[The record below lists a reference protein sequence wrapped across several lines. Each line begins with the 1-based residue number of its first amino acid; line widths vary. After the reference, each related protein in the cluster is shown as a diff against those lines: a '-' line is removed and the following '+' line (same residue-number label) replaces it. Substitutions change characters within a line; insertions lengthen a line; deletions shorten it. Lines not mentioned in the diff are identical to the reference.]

1 MSYLI
6 GTHQST
12 LHSMNRYSDI
22 STYKARTTSENP
34 TIPSPDVF
42 TDLNNAEADDFPTA
56 AQCAV
61 HLELLEAFHALKVR
75 VVGSSDLDRTFGLAP
90 KTKIVYRRKYSSKLR
105 KYINQSV
112 RVKDPDWEARRGQKW
127 PRYLDFAAE
136 RFVEWAKTIDAS
148 MAKESSQTISDR
160 AYTSKSP
167 QARLPYVPP
176 LDILMMWHTYLL
188 NPSFWHNYCQTRS
201 LNYLFRVPFPWKA
214 IHDCIESQGTI
225 SRSWT
230 YSLPDKACKYLKDN
244 GIEVN
249 LCDYLEDLGKPESP
263 EALPD
268 EAEGVNKPTSPESPS
283 NEASEDSEPVAAVSI
298 ESPEDQS
305 VLLKSLIANVTRQL
319 VFVDKMHAQLWIRS
333 PALAGTL
340 TRAVERYENYLE
352 LFQLYPGK
360 MLVPTLDID
369 LVWHTHQ
376 LSAKNYRTVTE
387 SRCGRFINHNDK
399 LGKPTLETGMKDTQ
413 ELFQVHF
420 GQAYSICL
428 CWDCEAIASALEVY
442 DENDTAEMTDTLTD
456 KVSKK
461 VLRNVQYNRAV
472 EYARRRGDALLPIL
486 L

>member
-6 GTHQST
+6 GTHQT
-12 LHSMNRYSDI
+12 ALHSMNRYTEI
-22 STYKARTTSENP
+22 STIGARFPSENP
-34 TIPSPDVF
+34 TIPSPVVF
-42 TDLNNAEADDFPTA
+42 TNLCEAEADDLPTT

-75 VVGSSDLDRTFGLAP
+75 IVGSSDLDRTFGLAP
-90 KTKIVYRRKYSSKLR
+90 KTKIVYRRKYSSRLR
-105 KYINQSV
+105 KYINQSA
-112 RVKDPDWEARRGQKW
+112 RVKDPDWEARRRQKW

-136 RFVEWAKTIDAS
+136 RFVEWAKKIDTF
-148 MAKESSQTISDR
+148 MAKGSSQISSDGVQ
-160 AYTSKSP
+160 TSKSL
-167 QARLPYVPP
+167 QVRLPYVPP
-176 LDILMMWHTYLL
+176 LDILIVWHAFLL
-188 NPSFWHNYCQTRS
+188 NPSSWHKYCQLES
-201 LNYLFRVPFPWKA
+201 LNHLVKVPFPWKA

-225 SRSWT
+225 SQSWA
-230 YSLPDKACKYLKDN
+230 YDLPDQACQYLKDN
-244 GIEVN
+244 EMEVN
-249 LCDYLEDLGKPESP
+249 LCDYLENLGKP
-263 EALPD
+263 ANL
-268 EAEGVNKPTSPESPS
+268 
-283 NEASEDSEPVAAVSI
+283 EPVAAVSI
-298 ESPEDQS
+298 ESPSDQS
-305 VLLKSLIANVTRQL
+305 AFLKSLIDNVTRQL
-319 VFVDKMHAQLWIRS
+319 VFVDKMNRHLWIRS

-376 LSAKNYRTVTE
+376 LSADNYKTVTE

-399 LGKPTLETGMKDTQ
+399 LGKPTLNTGMKDTQ

-428 CWDCEAIASALEVY
+428 CWDCEAITSALEVY
-442 DENDTAEMTDTLTD
+442 DENDTAELTDALTD

-461 VLRNVQYNRAV
+461 VQRNVQHHRAV
-472 EYARRRGDALLPIL
+472 EYARRRGDILLPIL